1 MPGLDGVVVVA
12 VALDAA
18 APGGGV
24 RAGRIDEVV
33 GFEGGDIA
41 TLGGLIPGG
50 IPGGDDFIVNDGGG
64 IPGGA
69 SFKDDEGIP
78 CDMGFI
84 DGRMP
89 NAIGF
94 MEEGIPD

>member
-1 MPGLDGVVVVA
+1 MPGLDGVVVVTAVGVVA

-50 IPGGDDFIVNDGGG
+50 IPGGDDFIVNDG
-64 IPGGA
+64 
-69 SFKDDEGIP
+69 
-78 CDMGFI
+78 
-84 DGRMP
+84 
-89 NAIGF
+89 
-94 MEEGIPD
+94 